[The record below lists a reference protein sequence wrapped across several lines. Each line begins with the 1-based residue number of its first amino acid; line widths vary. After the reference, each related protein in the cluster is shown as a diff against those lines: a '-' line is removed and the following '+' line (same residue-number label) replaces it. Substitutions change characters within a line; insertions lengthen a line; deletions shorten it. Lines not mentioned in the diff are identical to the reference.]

1 MSLSQTLR
9 RLARRR
15 ARRFR
20 FPSLVGSVRICCSF
34 PGGAGGDELEL
45 LTPLELSRILKLHHF
60 TVTRL
65 AREGKLP
72 GFKVGGSWRF
82 RKDQFERW
90 MEERKDGKG
99 ERRRHH

>member
-1 MSLSQTLR
+1 M
-9 RLARRR
+9 
-15 ARRFR
+15 
-20 FPSLVGSVRICCSF
+20 
-34 PGGAGGDELEL
+34 EL
-45 LTPLELSRILKLHHF
+45 LTPLELSRILKLHPF

-90 MEERKDGKG
+90 MEERTDGKG